1 MTLTCTLPAVEISL
15 GGARAGEAEQVLVAV
30 RVARRLGLPAQC
42 ELVFRAARGSGAEF
56 SRFPLGAPVTV
67 RVTGFETDLFDGE
80 VTSTAVSHD
89 GSGAA
94 LLRVRAYDRLH
105 RLRKRQNL
113 QVFTDVTP
121 VDIAVRLLG
130 DAGVSVEA
138 DDPGPTL
145 ARVIHDRESDF
156 DLLLGIMAAH
166 GLHLD
171 LDGTSARAVTLAGA
185 GDPVELVLGRNLVE
199 ATLSANLHAARD
211 EVVAIGWDPDLA
223 ERIEATADAAGTRP
237 DVAVEPMLA
246 AVEAGGSRYLLDGLA
261 VTDTELAAR
270 AQASLDRAASSTV
283 VVEGTA
289 VGDPVLRPGSRVDVA
304 GVAEDLSGTYVVTEA
319 VHTLDATGFLTRF
332 STEPPEPPVDRAG
345 SSLTM
350 GEVTGVDDP
359 EQRGR
364 VKVRLPGLADADAG
378 WMGVLCPGAGAQRG
392 IVALPSVGDTVLVG
406 LPRRTGAG
414 VVLGSL
420 FGAVS
425 PPDPGIAG
433 GAVRRW
439 TLHSADG
446 QAIVVDDEKHALTVR
461 DRDGSLVRFAPG
473 KVTLHSAA
481 DLDIQAPGGAIR
493 IRAKTVDFL
502 HAPDPETVEEG

>member
-1 MTLTCTLPAVEISL
+1 MTLTCALPTVEISL
-15 GGARAGEAEQVLVAV
+15 DGARAAEAEQVLVAV
-30 RVARRLGLPAQC
+30 RVARRLGLPSQC

-56 SRFPLGAPVTV
+56 SRFPLGAAVTV
-67 RVTGFETDLFDGE
+67 RVTGVDRDLFDGE

-89 GSGAA
+89 GTGAA
-94 LLRVRAYDRLH
+94 LLRVRGYDRLH
-105 RLRKRQNL
+105 RLRKRQSL

-121 VDIAVRLLG
+121 VEIATRLLG
-130 DAGVSVEA
+130 DAGVAVEA
-138 DDPGPTL
+138 GEDGPVL
-145 ARVIHDRESDF
+145 ARVIHDRET
-156 DLLLGIMAAH
+156 DLDLVLGVMAGH

-171 LDGTSARAVTLAGA
+171 VDGASARVVTLAGA
-185 GDPVELVLGRNLVE
+185 GDPVALALGTNLVE
-199 ATLSANLHAARD
+199 ATLRANLHAARD
-211 EVVAIGWDPDLA
+211 EVVAIGWDPDLLA
-223 ERIEATADAAGTRP
+223 RIEATADVAATRP
-237 DVAVEPMLA
+237 EVGVEPCLA
-246 AVEAGGSRYLLDGLA
+246 AVETGGSRYLLDGLA
-261 VTDTELAAR
+261 VTDSELAAR
-270 AQASLDRAASSTV
+270 AQAALDRAASSTV

-289 VGDPVLRPGSRVDVA
+289 VGDPALRPGARIEVT
-304 GVAEDLSGTYVVTEA
+304 GVADDLCGRYVLTEA
-319 VHTLDATGFLTRF
+319 VHTVDATGFLTSF
-332 STEPPEPPVDRAG
+332 STEPPAPPSELTG
-345 SSLTM
+345 SSLTL
-350 GEVTGVDDP
+350 GEVTEVDDP

-425 PPDPGIAG
+425 PPDPGIAD

-493 IRAKTVDFL
+493 IRAKSVDFL
-502 HAPDPETVEEG
+502 HAPDKESVEEA